1 MDEEIVALYDPE
13 DRVGRATGAATRS
26 LVREQNL
33 PHAASGVLVRRSDG
47 RLLVHRRSAGK
58 DLWPSMHD
66 AACGGVVLAGE
77 DPLDAARR
85 ELAEEIGVEVEAR
98 PGAGGGPVLRPLL
111 TAWYRDD
118 RTHYLAHLYETV
130 WDGGIHFTDGEV
142 EQAWW
147 WTEEE
152 LYEHLADP
160 TWPFVP
166 DSRFLLDL
174 LLPGP
179 RASARQA
186 HDPHR
191 SHDPHGSPDCHRY

>member
-1 MDEEIVALYDPE
+1 MADEIVALYDPE
-13 DRVGRATGAATRS
+13 GAVGRVTGAAARS
-26 LVREQNL
+26 QVRAQNL
-33 PHAASGVLVRRSDG
+33 PHAAAGVLVRRSDA

-58 DLWPSMHD
+58 DLWPAMHD
-66 AACGGVVLAGE
+66 AVCGGVVLAEE

-85 ELAEEIGVEVEAR
+85 ELAEEMGIEVEAR
-98 PGAGGGPVLRPLL
+98 PGAGGAPALRPLL

-130 WDGGIHFTDGEV
+130 WDGAIHFADGEV

-152 LYEHLADP
+152 LHEHLADP
-160 TWPFVP
+160 AWPFVP

-174 LLPGP
+174 LPPEP
-179 RASARQA
+179 RARSS
-186 HDPHR
+186 DPQ
-191 SHDPHGSPDCHRY
+191 RY